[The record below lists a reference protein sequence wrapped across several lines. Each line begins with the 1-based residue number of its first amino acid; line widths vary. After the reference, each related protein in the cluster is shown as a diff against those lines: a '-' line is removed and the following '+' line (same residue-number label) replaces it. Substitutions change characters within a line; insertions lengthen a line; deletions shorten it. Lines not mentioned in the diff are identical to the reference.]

1 MRSTS
6 AIAVACLLAMAA
18 LARSSLAQECQP
30 YWKAVPVPA
39 DGFVNSIYAADFGE
53 GHSVYGAGFG
63 YYPLAQNP
71 VRRWDGFAWQVAGA
85 ASLGSGVQNGFRM
98 LHDGQGLGLYYIGV
112 GAGQVRTMYMWRRH
126 VRWRPVPFG
135 MYVNPT
141 PGHGVSI
148 SPMFS
153 TDQEG
158 IAGLYGVERHGFEP
172 ERADWILRWT
182 GEAWKR
188 IGRMAEGSG
197 PVSYQ
202 PMFTFDF
209 GEGPELIVSGFFE
222 EISGVPARG
231 MARWNGHRWL
241 GMADLPGA
249 HPTAVFWPNAM
260 CAYDD
265 GVHGL
270 SLYAGFRAASPA
282 VGSGLALQGIVRWN
296 GSTWVGVGGG
306 VGFPDPNLQGGV
318 FAMTVFDD
326 GTGPALI
333 ASGAFSLAGGVPARN
348 IAKWNGQVWAPLGA
362 GIGAAAT
369 QMAVANDGRG
379 ESLFVVGDIF
389 SAGGGSVTRIAQYVG
404 CKGGQCYA
412 DCDNNRIL
420 NANDFICF
428 LNTYAAKDPYANC
441 DGSTVLPVMT
451 AADFQC
457 FLNKYAQGCP

>member
-1 MRSTS
+1 MGGE
-6 AIAVACLLAMAA
+6 AKGLWVF
-18 LARSSLAQECQP
+18 
-30 YWKAVPVPA
+30 
-39 DGFVNSIYAADFGE
+39 DG
-53 GHSVYGAGFG
+53 
-63 YYPLAQNP
+63 
-71 VRRWDGFAWQVAGA
+71 
-85 ASLGSGVQNGFRM
+85 
-98 LHDGQGLGLYYIGV
+98 GLGVTLFYSGINPNQTRFVKCLMNRSWQDPPPGMVVLSYPNPGAEIMPQLAIDV
-112 GAGQVRTMYMWRRH
+112 GA
-126 VRWRPVPFG
+126 
-135 MYVNPT
+135 
-141 PGHGVSI
+141 I
-148 SPMFS
+148 K
-153 TDQEG
+153 
-158 IAGLYGVERHGFEP
+158 GLYGVELGSIDPFP
-172 ERADWILRWT
+172 AKWFLKWT
-182 GEAWKR
+182 GSAWKR
-188 IGRMAEGSG
+188 IGQVEPDAAIGGFR
-197 PVSYQ
+197 
-202 PMFTFDF
+202 PMFAFDF
-209 GEGPELIVSGFFE
+209 GEGPELIVSGTFTE
-222 EISGVPARG
+222 VSGVPARG

-249 HPTAVFWPNAM
+249 HPTTVFWPNAM

-265 GVHGL
+265 GVHGV

-296 GSTWVGVGGG
+296 GSTWVSVGGG

-333 ASGAFSLAGGVPARN
+333 ASGAFSHAGGIPARN
-348 IAKWNGQVWAPLGA
+348 IAKWNGQTWAPLGA

-389 SAGGGSVTRIAQYVG
+389 SAGGGSVRRIAQYVG

-412 DCDNNRIL
+412 DCDNNRLL

-441 DGSTVLPVMT
+441 DGSSASPVMT